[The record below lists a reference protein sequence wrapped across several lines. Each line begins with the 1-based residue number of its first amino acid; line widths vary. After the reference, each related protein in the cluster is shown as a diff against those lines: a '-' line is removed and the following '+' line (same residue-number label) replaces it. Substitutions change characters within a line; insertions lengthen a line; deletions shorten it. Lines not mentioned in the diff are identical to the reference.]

1 MGSEAFFAK
10 QQRGQTSSSFNRGLF
25 FLLDLSHSRS
35 SLNRS
40 NAFLLTQKPN
50 G

>member
-1 MGSEAFFAK
+1 MGSEAFSAE
-10 QQRGQTSSSFNRGLF
+10 QQRGETSSSFNRGLF
-25 FLLDLSHSRS
+25 FLLDLSHSS